1 MEWNSKWGWEKL
13 AMLGSKACE
22 SPKKLQLTDWGFVE
36 EAELDTGSLDLSGG
50 SRGYGSSAKSSV
62 SASTDSSTKDGTKS
76 SNFTFGGFPGDL
88 DKKMEQPGAEV
99 SGNSPPLDTSIGSV
113 EPFIGLK
120 LGKRT
125 YFESNS
131 GGNSVKSPTKATIP
145 ISSATSVKKT
155 KSPSQC
161 APTPYCQVEGC
172 NIDLSSA
179 KDYHRKHRV
188 CDSHSKCPK
197 VIVGGIERRFCQQC
211 SRFHNLSEFD
221 ENKRS
226 CRRRLSDH
234 NARRRKPLQDATQF
248 NSTSML
254 SPFPDGRQQVNFV
267 VNHCP
272 IFPSRSAADSTWD
285 SNCTSKF
292 TITRGFTSKPEKART
307 ISKLPNLAGIQL
319 PNAISAS
326 SKGTTA
332 EVFNQGA
339 KQYLFQSNASTIPE
353 VPRALSLLSTT
364 SWGSYQPESI
374 SLDSPLPANQPSSLD
389 PFMHAIPPGL
399 LLPSS
404 EYLQPEQQQHST
416 DFSGHTLAVNST
428 SPIHLS
434 QVQLFKLPHDTDFYF
449 NI

>member
-50 SRGYGSSAKSSV
+50 SRGGSGGYGSSAKSSI

-188 CDSHSKCPK
+188 CDSHSKCPM

-211 SRFHNLSEFD
+211 SR
-221 ENKRS
+221 
-226 CRRRLSDH
+226 
-234 NARRRKPLQDATQF
+234 
-248 NSTSML
+248 
-254 SPFPDGRQQVNFV
+254 
-267 VNHCP
+267 
-272 IFPSRSAADSTWD
+272 
-285 SNCTSKF
+285 
-292 TITRGFTSKPEKART
+292 
-307 ISKLPNLAGIQL
+307 
-319 PNAISAS
+319 
-326 SKGTTA
+326 
-332 EVFNQGA
+332 
-339 KQYLFQSNASTIPE
+339 Y
-353 VPRALSLLSTT
+353 
-364 SWGSYQPESI
+364 
-374 SLDSPLPANQPSSLD
+374 
-389 PFMHAIPPGL
+389 
-399 LLPSS
+399 
-404 EYLQPEQQQHST
+404 
-416 DFSGHTLAVNST
+416 
-428 SPIHLS
+428 
-434 QVQLFKLPHDTDFYF
+434 DT
-449 NI
+449 